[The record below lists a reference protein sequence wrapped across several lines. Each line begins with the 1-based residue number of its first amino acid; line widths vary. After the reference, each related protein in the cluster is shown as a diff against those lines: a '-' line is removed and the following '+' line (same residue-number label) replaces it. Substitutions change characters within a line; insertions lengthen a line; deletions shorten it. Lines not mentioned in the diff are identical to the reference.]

1 MKIQFPYLKMFYDLW
16 LNNQHRRHSKVTLS
30 EVSIRERKLQQFNID
45 IIVTFHHRTAKGYA
59 VVIVSYT
66 PREGFKNYKRE
77 KNMIL
82 SISPCTWVAED
93 GSLLVRAKNYC
104 TNM

>member
-1 MKIQFPYLKMFYDLW
+1 MFDDLW
-16 LNNQHRRHSKVTLS
+16 LINQHRRHSKVTLS

-82 SISPCTWVAED
+82 SI
-93 GSLLVRAKNYC
+93 
-104 TNM
+104 

>member
-77 KNMIL
+77 RNMIL
-82 SISPCTWVAED
+82 CISPRTWVAEV
-93 GSLLVRAKNYC
+93 GSLLV
-104 TNM
+104 